1 MDFQTLQNQ
10 VCQEITSALSRV
22 KDEEINELIDVLLSA
37 EKVFVMGVGR
47 VMLMM
52 QSFAKRI
59 KHMGI
64 DSYVVGETVIPAI
77 SNKDVLL
84 AGSGSGETITSVT
97 VAQLAQKQGA
107 KVALITAAK
116 DSTLKK
122 IADIS
127 VRIPS
132 TTKRRLMMSK
142 TPDEPASAQPMTNL
156 FEQALLIFGDCIS
169 MILQKKLNI
178 SEKEMWKAHANLE

>member
-10 VCQEITSALSRV
+10 VCQEITSALSKV
-22 KDEEINELIDVLLSA
+22 KDEEINEFIDVLLSA

-84 AGSGSGETITSVT
+84 AGSGSG
-97 VAQLAQKQGA
+97 
-107 KVALITAAK
+107 
-116 DSTLKK
+116 
-122 IADIS
+122 
-127 VRIPS
+127 
-132 TTKRRLMMSK
+132 
-142 TPDEPASAQPMTNL
+142 
-156 FEQALLIFGDCIS
+156 
-169 MILQKKLNI
+169 
-178 SEKEMWKAHANLE
+178 

>member
-1 MDFQTLQNQ
+1 MDFQTLQSQ
-10 VCQEITSALSRV
+10 VCQEISSALSKV
-22 KDEEINELIDVLLSA
+22 KDEEINEFIDVLLSA

-64 DSYVVGETVIPAI
+64 DSCVVGETVIPPI

-84 AGSGSGETITSVT
+84 VGSGSGETITSVT
-97 VAQLAQKQGA
+97 VAQLAKKHGA
-107 KVALITAAK
+107 KVVLITAAK

-132 TTKRRLMMSK
+132 TTKRRLMMLK
-142 TPDEPASAQPMTNL
+142 TPDEPFSVQPMTNL

-169 MILQKKLNI
+169 IILQKKLDV
-178 SEKEMWKAHANLE
+178 SEEEMWKAHANLE